1 MEELSK
7 LVKDVVVPLLKDISE
22 KLESVILEQAR
33 HSEKIKAQ
41 KEYVASEFSNIYR
54 KFESLKCETNERN
67 AQDHENRMRLIE
79 QRLLAGYQ
87 QDEECKSN
95 TLAIRDLTKLV
106 NDNALKNKEQEER
119 YRSALRWIFSIIG
132 GILILAGFAYFQAHW
147 K

>member
-7 LVKDVVVPLLKDISE
+7 LIKETVVPLLRGISE
-22 KLESVILEQAR
+22 KLENVILQQAK
-33 HSEKIKAQ
+33 HAEKIKAQ
-41 KEYVASEFSNIYR
+41 KEYAVKEFSNISK
-54 KFESLKCETNERN
+54 KFDGLKCEANERN

-79 QRLLAGYQ
+79 QRLLTGYQ
-87 QDEECKSN
+87 QDEECKNN

-119 YRSALRWIFSIIG
+119 YRSVLRWIFSIIG
-132 GILILAGFAYFQAHW
+132 GVLILAGFAYFQAHW